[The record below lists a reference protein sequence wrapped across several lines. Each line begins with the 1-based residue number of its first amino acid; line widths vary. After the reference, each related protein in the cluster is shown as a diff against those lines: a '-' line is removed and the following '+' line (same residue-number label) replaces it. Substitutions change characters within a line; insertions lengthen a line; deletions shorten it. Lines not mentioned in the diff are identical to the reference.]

1 MFIRKILN
9 NLRKLVHLAIYLRKT
24 KSYSR
29 SSFLENA
36 IFEKESLSEMRRLTI
51 RTKIKILFSIFKTLP
66 P

>member
-9 NLRKLVHLAIYLRKT
+9 NLRKLVHLAIYLKKQKVILGRV
-24 KSYSR
+24 
-29 SSFLENA
+29 FLENA